1 VKLVQGAIVS
11 HPMPPGLDAILIG
24 GSGASETWAI
34 RKRAE
39 PSLREAL
46 VEIQSDLAAKLAA
59 LGSEWQA
66 EAAGYMG
73 DPPDPARIPASFW
86 ESVEKAYREQLAA
99 GLILAYVLFYRAT
112 SEAAEVTPDDTV
124 AFQRAERAAQ
134 SRLDEMAPRF
144 VEHSREQVTAIWQRP
159 RDVAAEHEQRIADA
173 ESLAEREAIQEEARQ
188 AVDLAR
194 EEAAEK
200 MGDVFGEERAERIG
214 QTETRAGAVQGTHDG
229 GEDAAEELGAAMAM
243 YWRHGGF
250 RPEGHAG
257 AAEHPCPICTP
268 REGMNVEELG
278 ELPPAHPDCDCFV
291 GLELAWSDGTRKPIS
306 VM

>member
-1 VKLVQGAIVS
+1 MI
-11 HPMPPGLDAILIG
+11 
-24 GSGASETWAI
+24 AI
-34 RKRAE
+34 RKRDPAA
-39 PSLREAL
+39 PSDLRAAL
-46 VEIQSDLAAKLAA
+46 AEIQSDLSAKLTA

-66 EAAGYMG
+66 QAAGFMG

-86 ESVEKAYREQLAA
+86 QAVETEYREQLAA

-112 SEAAEVTPDDTV
+112 SEAAEVPPDDAV

-144 VEHSREQVTAIWQRP
+144 VEHSREQIVEIWQRP
-159 RDVAAEHEQRIADA
+159 RDVAAEMEQRIAEA
-173 ESLAEREAIQEEARQ
+173 EALAEREAIQAEAEEAVAR
-188 AVDLAR
+188 AR
-194 EEAAEK
+194 EEAAER
-200 MGDVFGEERAERIG
+200 MDGVFGEERAERIG
-214 QTETRAGAVQGTHDG
+214 QTETRAGAVQGTADG
-229 GEDAAEELGAAMAM
+229 GSDAADELGAVMAM
-243 YWRHGGF
+243 YWRHGAF

-306 VM
+306 IM